1 MALNQKNTQ
10 TLENNLFQS
19 KKMKKAQIVTVQSI
33 NQGLIRLYTNLRVNF
48 WRRLVL

>member
-1 MALNQKNTQ
+1 MSHGARNL
-10 TLENNLFQS
+10 LPPNNLFQS